1 MKRKLYITLLG
12 LLSTIMM
19 AAVPYCDVR
28 KFSITDGL
36 AANTISD
43 LKQGKDNL
51 MWFST
56 WNGLSFYDGYKFHTF
71 RDNPDD
77 IDVLSTNRILKIE
90 PSYNN
95 NVWCITYDHKL
106 YVYDTHFCQFFA
118 VGQKFNELF
127 NIDLRVSQVYPL
139 KNGATWFTSEDGK
152 YIIRSIGKT
161 FDERN
166 IELIKVGE
174 KGLRSGN
181 VWYIHQ
187 DIHGREWVL
196 TDKGAYI
203 YHSKIPSK
211 LPFKWLRGVGEDEFL
226 ATEDGKLAKYDLQNR
241 LTMIPMPEGVTRIN
255 GLKNTGYQL
264 LMATNLGVVI
274 YNPRT
279 FKFDIINVQSPS
291 QPLAEVKKI
300 YIDDFGMIWA
310 FTDGI
315 GVTLVNPKTGQTQWL
330 FADQDD
336 PMDRTTCES
345 NFITQDEH
353 KTLWVVPKGG
363 TFSYFDRKAGKLV
376 PYLLRS
382 NSSGNYRIPKITK
395 YVLSDQGILWLTG
408 SHDLTQVV
416 FKYHP
421 YIINKLDVGEDEVF
435 SVNASPDGHIWAGYY
450 NGIIQVLN
458 ASYQSIGY
466 LSTSGQI
473 VPQQVNF
480 DEKGIFAIHFDIKGR
495 AWIGTNGN
503 GVYLIDKMQVRH
515 FVYDANNPSS
525 LPFDKIQDIVADR
538 TGRIWI
544 GTYGGGLALVNEAAD
559 GSISFISKRNGLPW
573 EKQHYDRIR
582 RICCTTTGTI
592 LVGTTDGLITFSD
605 AFTNARKINYHK
617 TYYIPNDTTSLAAND
632 MNNIMEHTSGKMYI
646 SQQGG
651 LMEEIVSKSLL
662 QDNLKMKYF
671 HAIDVNEG
679 IVQGMVE
686 DNQGRIWVIR
696 ESSIDCVN
704 PKTGQCNV
712 FGPNDF
718 DFNMSF
724 SQSRP
729 YHDPASNNIS
739 VGTPMGLIT
748 FNPAT
753 LKKSNYQPKVIFC
766 FLHYSG
772 EKKSE
777 PILHKDKVVI
787 PANKRN
793 LTINFASL
801 DYQRKY
807 QTRYLYRIDGFT
819 APGVW
824 ISNGSSNTIGF
835 NRISHGD
842 YVLKVRAT
850 NSHGVWSKY
859 VAELPI
865 EVRPTFWESIWG
877 KFLMLLLLFGI
888 VGAIFYTYNQR
899 QRENVTHEMSVMKNE
914 FYNDAANRLRTPL
927 TLIGAPVKTVLDTE
941 PGITRKGKELL
952 KMVADNANE
961 MLVMLDKVQRYGNKA
976 DFHTNSGLSEEDYDL
991 AEREKEN
998 GQIDDRNASD
1008 YLEEV
1013 NKQKEEK
1020 DEEAERLEEM
1030 GKEQKE
1036 AQEEAE
1042 HKDQTVLVVEDNADL
1057 RKFLYSILSPTYNV
1071 LLAENGKAGLVMA
1084 RKETPDFILTDV
1096 TMPVMDGLSMI
1107 HEIKQDTTLNNI
1119 PVMILSAK
1127 ASVED
1132 QQRGFDEGVDAYI
1145 TKPFSTPYLLGRIEA
1160 ILTQRR
1166 NIQMDVIRKLKETGD
1181 KDAIAALRI
1190 QPAAAPLPALNQAE
1204 TSAENEAVNP
1214 NSELAFM
1221 AAQIQDRTMMRIFRF
1236 VVENA
1241 GNPEL
1246 KIDDISNE
1254 IGMSRSVLYNKV
1266 KATTGMTPVDFVRH
1280 IRIKKACEMLRKTD
1294 DTLSS
1299 IAFAVGFTDPKYFSK
1314 VFKKE
1319 TGIVPTEYRNR
1330 TQG

>member
-1 MKRKLYITLLG
+1 
-12 LLSTIMM
+12 
-19 AAVPYCDVR
+19 
-28 KFSITDGL
+28 
-36 AANTISD
+36 
-43 LKQGKDNL
+43 
-51 MWFST
+51 
-56 WNGLSFYDGYKFHTF
+56 
-71 RDNPDD
+71 
-77 IDVLSTNRILKIE
+77 
-90 PSYNN
+90 
-95 NVWCITYDHKL
+95 
-106 YVYDTHFCQFFA
+106 
-118 VGQKFNELF
+118 
-127 NIDLRVSQVYPL
+127 
-139 KNGATWFTSEDGK
+139 
-152 YIIRSIGKT
+152 
-161 FDERN
+161 
-166 IELIKVGE
+166 
-174 KGLRSGN
+174 
-181 VWYIHQ
+181 
-187 DIHGREWVL
+187 
-196 TDKGAYI
+196 
-203 YHSKIPSK
+203 
-211 LPFKWLRGVGEDEFL
+211 
-226 ATEDGKLAKYDLQNR
+226 
-241 LTMIPMPEGVTRIN
+241 
-255 GLKNTGYQL
+255 
-264 LMATNLGVVI
+264 
-274 YNPRT
+274 
-279 FKFDIINVQSPS
+279 
-291 QPLAEVKKI
+291 
-300 YIDDFGMIWA
+300 
-310 FTDGI
+310 
-315 GVTLVNPKTGQTQWL
+315 
-330 FADQDD
+330 
-336 PMDRTTCES
+336 
-345 NFITQDEH
+345 
-353 KTLWVVPKGG
+353 
-363 TFSYFDRKAGKLV
+363 
-376 PYLLRS
+376 
-382 NSSGNYRIPKITK
+382 
-395 YVLSDQGILWLTG
+395 
-408 SHDLTQVV
+408 
-416 FKYHP
+416 
-421 YIINKLDVGEDEVF
+421 
-435 SVNASPDGHIWAGYY
+435 
-450 NGIIQVLN
+450 
-458 ASYQSIGY
+458 
-466 LSTSGQI
+466 
-473 VPQQVNF
+473 
-480 DEKGIFAIHFDIKGR
+480 
-495 AWIGTNGN
+495 
-503 GVYLIDKMQVRH
+503 
-515 FVYDANNPSS
+515 
-525 LPFDKIQDIVADR
+525 
-538 TGRIWI
+538 
-544 GTYGGGLALVNEAAD
+544 
-559 GSISFISKRNGLPW
+559 
-573 EKQHYDRIR
+573 
-582 RICCTTTGTI
+582 
-592 LVGTTDGLITFSD
+592 
-605 AFTNARKINYHK
+605 
-617 TYYIPNDTTSLAAND
+617 
-632 MNNIMEHTSGKMYI
+632 
-646 SQQGG
+646 
-651 LMEEIVSKSLL
+651 MEEIVNKSLL

-671 HAIDVNEG
+671 HAINVNEG

-724 SQSRP
+724 SNSRP

-766 FLHYSG
+766 SLHYSG
-772 EKKSE
+772 EKESE

-793 LTINFASL
+793 LTITFASL

-807 QTRYLYRIDGFT
+807 QTRYLYRIDGYT

-824 ISNGSSNTIGF
+824 ISNGSNHTIGF

-899 QRENVTHEMSVMKNE
+899 QRENVTHEMSVLKNE

-927 TLIGAPVKTVLDTE
+927 TLIGAPVKTILDTE

-952 KMVADNANE
+952 RMVVDNANE
-961 MLVMLDKVQRYGNKA
+961 MLVMLDKVQRYGSNA
-976 DFHTNSGLSEEDYDL
+976 NFHTNSGLTEEDYDL
-991 AEREKEN
+991 AEREKAN
-998 GQIDDRNASD
+998 GQIDDHNASD
-1008 YLEEV
+1008 YLEET

-1030 GKEQKE
+1030 GKEQE
-1036 AQEEAE
+1036 TAQEEAE
-1042 HKDQTVLVVEDNADL
+1042 QKDQTILVVEDNADL

-1071 LLAENGKAGLVMA
+1071 LLAENGKAGLVMV
-1084 RKETPDFILTDV
+1084 RKEIPDFILTDV

-1190 QPAAAPLPALNQAE
+1190 LPAAAPLPALNQAE
-1204 TSAENEAVNP
+1204 TSAENEADDP
-1214 NSELAFM
+1214 NSELALI
-1221 AAQIQDRTMMRIFRF
+1221 AAQMQDRTMMRAFRF
-1236 VVENA
+1236 IVENA

>member
-1 MKRKLYITLLG
+1 M
-12 LLSTIMM
+12 
-19 AAVPYCDVR
+19 
-28 KFSITDGL
+28 
-36 AANTISD
+36 
-43 LKQGKDNL
+43 
-51 MWFST
+51 
-56 WNGLSFYDGYKFHTF
+56 
-71 RDNPDD
+71 
-77 IDVLSTNRILKIE
+77 
-90 PSYNN
+90 
-95 NVWCITYDHKL
+95 
-106 YVYDTHFCQFFA
+106 
-118 VGQKFNELF
+118 
-127 NIDLRVSQVYPL
+127 
-139 KNGATWFTSEDGK
+139 
-152 YIIRSIGKT
+152 
-161 FDERN
+161 
-166 IELIKVGE
+166 
-174 KGLRSGN
+174 
-181 VWYIHQ
+181 
-187 DIHGREWVL
+187 
-196 TDKGAYI
+196 
-203 YHSKIPSK
+203 
-211 LPFKWLRGVGEDEFL
+211 
-226 ATEDGKLAKYDLQNR
+226 
-241 LTMIPMPEGVTRIN
+241 
-255 GLKNTGYQL
+255 
-264 LMATNLGVVI
+264 
-274 YNPRT
+274 
-279 FKFDIINVQSPS
+279 
-291 QPLAEVKKI
+291 
-300 YIDDFGMIWA
+300 
-310 FTDGI
+310 
-315 GVTLVNPKTGQTQWL
+315 
-330 FADQDD
+330 
-336 PMDRTTCES
+336 
-345 NFITQDEH
+345 
-353 KTLWVVPKGG
+353 
-363 TFSYFDRKAGKLV
+363 
-376 PYLLRS
+376 
-382 NSSGNYRIPKITK
+382 
-395 YVLSDQGILWLTG
+395 
-408 SHDLTQVV
+408 
-416 FKYHP
+416 
-421 YIINKLDVGEDEVF
+421 
-435 SVNASPDGHIWAGYY
+435 
-450 NGIIQVLN
+450 
-458 ASYQSIGY
+458 
-466 LSTSGQI
+466 
-473 VPQQVNF
+473 
-480 DEKGIFAIHFDIKGR
+480 
-495 AWIGTNGN
+495 
-503 GVYLIDKMQVRH
+503 
-515 FVYDANNPSS
+515 
-525 LPFDKIQDIVADR
+525 
-538 TGRIWI
+538 
-544 GTYGGGLALVNEAAD
+544 
-559 GSISFISKRNGLPW
+559 
-573 EKQHYDRIR
+573 
-582 RICCTTTGTI
+582 
-592 LVGTTDGLITFSD
+592 
-605 AFTNARKINYHK
+605 
-617 TYYIPNDTTSLAAND
+617 
-632 MNNIMEHTSGKMYI
+632 
-646 SQQGG
+646 
-651 LMEEIVSKSLL
+651 
-662 QDNLKMKYF
+662 
-671 HAIDVNEG
+671 
-679 IVQGMVE
+679 
-686 DNQGRIWVIR
+686 
-696 ESSIDCVN
+696 
-704 PKTGQCNV
+704 
-712 FGPNDF
+712 
-718 DFNMSF
+718 
-724 SQSRP
+724 
-729 YHDPASNNIS
+729 
-739 VGTPMGLIT
+739 
-748 FNPAT
+748 
-753 LKKSNYQPKVIFC
+753 
-766 FLHYSG
+766 
-772 EKKSE
+772 
-777 PILHKDKVVI
+777 
-787 PANKRN
+787 
-793 LTINFASL
+793 
-801 DYQRKY
+801 
-807 QTRYLYRIDGFT
+807 
-819 APGVW
+819 W

-1036 AQEEAE
+1036 AQEAE

-1204 TSAENEAVNP
+1204 TSAENEAVDP